1 MAEVDFNKED
11 LLSIGDLLKD
21 RLREVNEAVKKLN
34 DLYEENFVKSSEIYY
49 IDENK
54 LYILLRSSPPLHL
67 YEKMLQTGRPLTNG
81 EVVALGGFYKIGKGA
96 TVQRY
101 LVYLR
106 KHGFIKRLENGKYQ
120 AIPPDRLGQ
129 TDII

>member
-1 MAEVDFNKED
+1 MAEDGFNKED

-21 RLREVNEAVKKLN
+21 RLRVVNEAVKKLN
-34 DLYEENFVKSSEIYY
+34 YFVEKNFAKPGEIYY
-49 IDENK
+49 MPENSF
-54 LYILLRSSPPLHL
+54 YVMCRVYPPLEL
-67 YEKMLQTGRPLTNG
+67 YFRMYQTGRPLTNG
-81 EVVALGGFYKIGKGA
+81 EVVALGEFYKIGKEA

-120 AIPPDRLGQ
+120 AIPPDRLGL
-129 TDII
+129 TDIV